1 VNKLDYV
8 SIEIEIIEKIADVI
22 TESKPD
28 VNLPVMP
35 F

>member
-1 VNKLDYV
+1 MNKLDYIAV
-8 SIEIEIIEKIADVI
+8 EVEIVNEVADVI
-22 TESKPD
+22 TTSDKD